1 MHSIIMHENHKDKI
15 RRFYR
20 DNRRMPSYAEI
31 MQLVGF
37 RSKNAVFKL
46 VERLKEQGFLDKD
59 SAGRLIP
66 RNLFGD
72 VKVLGTV
79 EAGFPSPAEEELA
92 DTMTLDEY
100 LVRNREATFMLK
112 VTGESM
118 KDAGIMP
125 GDMVL
130 VERGVEP
137 ADNDIV
143 IAEVDGNWTMKY
155 FRKQGRRVALVPANR
170 RFKTIYPE
178 SELKVAAVVRAV
190 VRRY

>member
-1 MHSIIMHENHKDKI
+1 
-15 RRFYR
+15 
-20 DNRRMPSYAEI
+20 MPSYTEI
-31 MQLVGF
+31 MELVGF
-37 RSKNAVFKL
+37 RSKNAVYKL
-46 VERLKEQGFLDKD
+46 VERLREEGFLDKD
-59 SAGRLIP
+59 SSGRLLP
-66 RNLFGD
+66 VNLFGN
-72 VKVLGTV
+72 VRVLGEV

-100 LVRNREATFMLK
+100 LVRNREATFLLR
-112 VTGESM
+112 VSGESM

-130 VERGVEP
+130 AERGVAP

-155 FRKQGRRVALVPANR
+155 FRRQGKRIALVPANPK
-170 RFKTIYPE
+170 FKVIYPE
-178 SELKVAAVVRAV
+178 NELKIAAVVRAV

>member
-1 MHSIIMHENHKDKI
+1 MSQDYKDKI
-15 RRFYR
+15 RKFYR
-20 DNRRMPSYAEI
+20 QTRRMPSYAEI
-31 MQLVGF
+31 MELVGF
-37 RSKNAVFKL
+37 KSKNAVYKL
-46 VERLKEQGFLDKD
+46 VERLREEGFLDKD
-59 SAGRLIP
+59 SSGKLIP
-66 RNLFGD
+66 INLFGN
-72 VKVLGTV
+72 VKVLGEV

-100 LVRNREATFMLK
+100 LVRNREATFMLR

-130 VERGVEP
+130 AERGVEP

-155 FRKQGRRVALVPANR
+155 FRKQGRQVVLVPANR
-170 RFKTIYPE
+170 KFKVIRPQN
-178 SELKVAAVVRAV
+178 ELKIAAVVRAV